1 MRAPGIIVSAFLL
14 MLYSCNLSAQER
26 DSADVEIQNQ
36 LEEAL
41 EEQEDEQLD
50 QEGEQ
55 LIQFLQDLAA
65 NPVDINSAAV
75 DELLQIPGL
84 NLKTAKAIVDYRK
97 KTPFESVDEIEH
109 VAGIG
114 PATLRQIRP
123 YITIGNFSRKI
134 RSLYT
139 NPRYWTAG
147 SRAEIFS
154 RVQQTI
160 ETQEGFRRPDSSGGF
175 AGNPIQYYQRFRYQS
190 RHLSLN
196 LTQQKDAGEPVDG
209 ITGFDFNSFHV
220 AVQNVGLVQDLVIGD
235 YSLTAGQGLVFW
247 NGGAFGKGRE
257 VVSAPNRNER
267 GLRGYTS
274 AQETDFF
281 RGAAITAGKKLQAT
295 VFFSDQDQTA
305 SVLAADTLRFFSSS
319 GFHRTQAEIE
329 RKDNLSHRVVGGRLR
344 YRTNYGMFGISGYQS
359 NFDKFIGK
367 GPSLSSRFDFSGKEH
382 TVTGVDYR
390 GVIGQVLLFGELA
403 RSQNGGL
410 AGIAGLGASL
420 GSKTE
425 GVVSY
430 RNYERDFQSFFG
442 DGFGESSGT
451 PQNEEGFYAGL
462 RHELNTFLSLSGY
475 MDQYHFPAPRFGT
488 TQPTS
493 GRDVLGLLE
502 INAPAGFE
510 AYALFRDEVKENDFT
525 GRDDF
530 GREQLLLGEEHRTN
544 IRIHLQFQAN
554 PKIRLRSRGE
564 WVRYRGADNRQ
575 ENGYLLY
582 QDVRFIPNKKWK
594 IDARVTVF
602 DTDGFDSR
610 IFQFENDLLYVL
622 SNVALFDRGERM
634 YVLVNYEP
642 FSYLELWAKYS
653 VTIFE
658 DTFRIS
664 SGLNEIRGDSRSKA
678 GIQARLKF

>member
-1 MRAPGIIVSAFLL
+1 MHARGVIASFVLL
-14 MLYSCNLSAQER
+14 ILYSGSLIAQVR
-26 DSADVEIQNQ
+26 DSAEVELQHQ

-41 EEQEDEQLD
+41 EEQEEEQLD
-50 QEGEQ
+50 REGEQ

-65 NPVDINSAAV
+65 NPVNINSGPI

-84 NLKTAKAIVDYRK
+84 NLKTANAIVEYRK
-97 KTPFESVDEIEH
+97 KTPFESVDEVVN

-123 YITIGNFSRKI
+123 YITIGDFSGKL
-134 RSLYT
+134 RSLYK

-160 ETQEGFRRPDSSGGF
+160 EMQEGFRRADSLGGF
-175 AGNPIQYYQRFRYQS
+175 SGNPVQYYQRFRYQS

-196 LTQQKDAGEPVDG
+196 LTQQKDAGESVDAL
-209 ITGFDFNSFHV
+209 TGFDFNSFHFGI
-220 AVQNVGLVQDLVIGD
+220 QDVGLVQDLIIGD

-281 RGAAITAGKKLQAT
+281 RGAAITAGRRLQTT
-295 VFFSDQDQTA
+295 VFFSDQQQTA

-319 GFHRTQAEIE
+319 GFHRTQSEIE
-329 RKDNLSHRVVGGRLR
+329 RKDNLNHRVFGGRLR
-344 YRTNYGMFGISGYQS
+344 YQTDYGIFGISGYQS
-359 NFDKFIGK
+359 NFDKVIGR
-367 GPSLSSRFDFSGKEH
+367 GSLLSNRYDFSGKNH
-382 TVTGVDYR
+382 SVAGVDYR

-403 RSQNGGL
+403 RSKNGGL

-462 RHELNTFLSLSGY
+462 RHEINSFLSLNAY
-475 MDQYHFPAPRFGT
+475 MDQYHFQAPRFGT
-488 TQPTS
+488 TQPTR

-502 INAPAGFE
+502 FNAPAGLE
-510 AYALFRDEVKENDFT
+510 AYILFRNEIKEEDFT
-525 GRDDF
+525 GRDEF
-530 GREQLLLGEEHRTN
+530 GREQLQLGEEKRTN
-544 IRIHLQFQAN
+544 IRVHLQFQAN
-554 PKIRLRSRGE
+554 PKIRLRTRGE
-564 WVRYRGADNRQ
+564 WVRHRAADARQ

-582 QDVRFIPNKKWK
+582 QDIRFNSNKKWK
-594 IDARVTVF
+594 IDARITVF

-642 FSYLELWAKYS
+642 FPYMEFWAKYS

-664 SGLNEIRGDSRSKA
+664 SGLNEIQGDSRSKI

>member
-1 MRAPGIIVSAFLL
+1 MHVRGIIISFVLLILCAVSLT
-14 MLYSCNLSAQER
+14 AQVR
-26 DSADVEIQNQ
+26 DSAEVELQKQ

-41 EEQEDEQLD
+41 EEQGEEQLD
-50 QEGEQ
+50 REGEQ
-55 LIQFLQDLAA
+55 LIQFLQDLSA
-65 NPVDINSAAV
+65 NPVNINSASV

-84 NLKTAKAIVDYRK
+84 NLKTAGAIADYRRK
-97 KTPFESVDEIEH
+97 NPFESVDE
-109 VAGIG
+109 VKNVTGIG
-114 PATLRQIRP
+114 TATLRQIRP
-123 YITIGNFSRKI
+123 YITIGDFSGKF

-139 NPRYWTAG
+139 NPRFWTAG
-147 SRAEIFS
+147 SRAEMFS

-175 AGNPIQYYQRFRYQS
+175 AGNPVQYYQRFRYQS
-190 RHLSLN
+190 RHLSVN
-196 LTQQKDAGEPVDG
+196 LTQQKDAGEPVNG
-209 ITGFDFNSFHV
+209 LTGFDFNSFHV
-220 AVQNVGLVQDLVIGD
+220 AVQDVGLLQDLVIGD
-235 YSLTAGQGLVFW
+235 YSLTSGQGLVFW

-257 VVSAPNRNER
+257 VVAAPNRNER

-305 SVLAADTLRFFSSS
+305 SVLATDTLRFFSSS
-319 GFHRTQAEIE
+319 GFHRTQSEIE
-329 RKDNLSHRVVGGRLR
+329 RKDNLNHRVVGGRLR
-344 YRTNYGMFGISGYQS
+344 YQTDYGIFGISGYQS
-359 NFDKFIGK
+359 NFDKVIGR
-367 GPSLSSRFDFSGKEH
+367 GSLLSNRYDFSGKDH
-382 TVTGVDYR
+382 SVTGVDYR
-390 GVIGQVLLFGELA
+390 GLIGQVLLFGELA
-403 RSQNGGL
+403 RSQNGAL

-442 DGFGESSGT
+442 DGFGESSGP

-462 RHELNTFLSLSGY
+462 RHELNSYLALSGY

-488 TQPTS
+488 TQPST

-502 INAPAGFE
+502 INAPAGLE
-510 AYALFRDEVKENDFT
+510 AYILFRNEIKEDDFT
-525 GRDDF
+525 ERDEF
-530 GREQLLLGEEHRTN
+530 GREELRLGEEKRTN
-544 IRIHLQFQAN
+544 IRVHVQFQAN
-554 PKIRLRSRGE
+554 PKIRLRTRGE
-564 WVRYRGADNRQ
+564 WVSYRGADARQ

-594 IDARVTVF
+594 IDTRITVF

-642 FSYLELWAKYS
+642 FPYMELWGKYS

-664 SGLNEIRGDSRSKA
+664 SGLNEIRGDSRSKI
-678 GIQARLKF
+678 GIQVRLKF